1 MNICNVLQRVF
12 VRADGGEEE
21 EEEEARADTEKVR
34 DRTREG
40 V

>member
-21 EEEEARADTEKVR
+21 EEEARADTEKVR